1 MAGTGL
7 FFTLEGIDGSGKST
21 QMQMLAEALRALGHN
36 VVTTFEPGDTNI
48 GKIVRQAVLEL
59 HEEVDPMAEMLLF
72 AADRAQHVKHL
83 ILPAL
88 EEGKI
93 VISDRYADSTE
104 VYQGVARGFQSGGVV
119 AQVIELATGGLKPDL
134 TLFYDISVE
143 EAIRRTQNRV
153 ETGKGLD
160 RLDKEKLKFHELGRE
175 GYMAIAAR
183 EPERFRVIEAN
194 VPPDELHR
202 KTMTVVVEFLKSREK

>member
-1 MAGTGL
+1 MTHQGL
-7 FFTLEGIDGSGKST
+7 FLTLEGIDGSGKST
-21 QMQMLAEALRALGHN
+21 QMHLLAETLRARGLE

-48 GKIVRQAVLEL
+48 GRIVRQAVLEL

-88 EEGKI
+88 EKGQI
-93 VISDRYADSTE
+93 VISDRYADSTA
-104 VYQGVARGFQSGGVV
+104 VYQGAARGFKPEVV
-119 AQVIELATGGLKPDL
+119 GQVIELATGGLGPDL

-153 ETGKGLD
+153 EAGKDLD
-160 RLDKEKLKFHELGRE
+160 RLDKEKFKFHELARQ
-175 GYMAIAAR
+175 GYLGIAER
-183 EPERFRVIEAN
+183 EPERFRVIDADL
-194 VPPDELHR
+194 PPAELHL
-202 KTMTVVVEFLKSREK
+202 KTMAIVDDFLESKQ